1 MTSGAGK
8 HIGLA
13 AEAQVISC
21 NASQSIIARERRRAL
36 QVRGNVGAGGARL
49 GSFVVLY
56 RTTQP
61 DIAVQ
66 DTERYAA
73 RREEAVI
80 S

>member
-13 AEAQVISC
+13 AAAQVISC
-21 NASQSIIARERRRAL
+21 STSRCITVRGRRRAL
-36 QVRGNVGAGGARL
+36 QIRGNAGADGARP

-61 DIAVQ
+61 DMTVQ
-66 DTERYAA
+66 DTER
-73 RREEAVI
+73 
-80 S
+80 